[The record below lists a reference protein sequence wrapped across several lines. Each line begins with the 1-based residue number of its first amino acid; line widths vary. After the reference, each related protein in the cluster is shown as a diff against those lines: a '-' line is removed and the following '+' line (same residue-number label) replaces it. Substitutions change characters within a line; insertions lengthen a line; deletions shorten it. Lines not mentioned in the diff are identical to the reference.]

1 MTTNMYL
8 ENTLKSPTNF
18 GEMPISDFWP
28 PKKKKKK
35 TVSDN
40 SVIQFR
46 FLSRDDLCIKGI
58 TVVAVLGTDCY
69 GLEETRSI

>member
-8 ENTLKSPTNF
+8 ENILKSLQILEKCLSQIF
-18 GEMPISDFWP
+18 GHQ
-28 PKKKKKK
+28 KKKTT

-40 SVIQFR
+40 PVIQFR
-46 FLSRDDLCIKGI
+46 ILSRDDLCIKGI
-58 TVVAVLGTDCY
+58 TVAAVLGTDCC

>member
-1 MTTNMYL
+1 MYL

-35 TVSDN
+35 
-40 SVIQFR
+40 QFQTIL
-46 FLSRDDLCIKGI
+46 LSNLDFWVEMTYVLKASLWWLFWEQI
-58 TVVAVLGTDCY
+58 VVG
-69 GLEETRSI
+69 